1 MGFSGCVNKKSHW
14 NIGIKHKE
22 TKTWW
27 WPTQELEVGWLT
39 PVAAWQALP
48 LHKWGYIPLTIPCV
62 SHQVWGVAH
71 FFLAICILLSVT
83 LAGCSFHL
91 NVCEYV
97 YIYIYISTLFY
108 PLVIQHNYG
117 QVPFLTGKSSNS
129 MVTLLGDKGILWLV
143 FETVVAHEFAC
154 GLCQVF
160 VGVHPPC
167 LVVFLP
173 NCKAIKQHKAAPK
186 ISWFTT
192 HPLTNLP
199 WLVVSTPL
207 KNISQLGLVSIPSIY
222 GKIKNVPNHLPTY
235 L

>member
-1 MGFSGCVNKKSHW
+1 MYVNM
-14 NIGIKHKE
+14 
-22 TKTWW
+22 
-27 WPTQELEVGWLT
+27 
-39 PVAAWQALP
+39 
-48 LHKWGYIPLTIPCV
+48 C
-62 SHQVWGVAH
+62 
-71 FFLAICILLSVT
+71 
-83 LAGCSFHL
+83 
-91 NVCEYV
+91 
-97 YIYIYISTLFY
+97 IYIYISTLFY